1 MPDVYQDY
9 STATS
14 GTITLKDT
22 KQDTVFVHNAA
33 SLSNS
38 LTVTFPANPRDGQRM
53 TISSAMGVTTLTLSS
68 SKTILGSISSIA
80 AGAGHNWYYCAQAN
94 KWFKV

>member
-1 MPDVYQDY
+1 MPDTFQHY

-14 GTITLKDT
+14 GTITIQNT
-22 KQDTVFVHNAA
+22 KQDIVLIHNAA

-38 LTVTFPANPRDGQRM
+38 LTVAFPANPRDGQRM
-53 TISSAMGVTTLTLSS
+53 TISSALGVTTLTLSS
-68 SKTILGSISSIA
+68 AISILGSINSIA
-80 AGAGHNWYYCAQAN
+80 AGAGHNWHYCAQGN